1 VAHDNKILLGK
12 RNINPGKGMWSLPGG
27 YVNRAEKVEDA
38 AIREIKEETNLDI
51 KLVADALLGVYSATG
66 SPHVL
71 IVYQAEIT
79 SSEMAQLA
87 NQPEE
92 VSELA
97 FFGLDALPNLAF
109 MFEEQ
114 ILAAWSKRQ
123 NLHV

>member
-1 VAHDNKILLGK
+1 VTHQDKILLGK

-27 YVNRAEKVEDA
+27 YVNRTEKVEAA

-51 KLVADALLGVYSATG
+51 KLATDDLLGVYSATG
-66 SPHVL
+66 NPHVL
-71 IVYQAEIT
+71 IVYQTQLAGPEI
-79 SSEMAQLA
+79 AQLA

-97 FFGLDALPNLAF
+97 FFGLDALPSLAF

-114 ILAAWSKRQ
+114 ILADWSKRR
-123 NLHV
+123 NIHV